1 MQHTGAFAALL
12 VAHTWVTRG
21 RTICQMQLEGS
32 SVPSGKQV
40 GYQEKFLLRMNH
52 NALGQVA
59 QGGGGVTVPGGIQE
73 PCRCAT
79 ERHGPWAQWGWIDS
93 WTW

>member
-32 SVPSGKQV
+32 SMPSGKQV
-40 GYQEKFLLRMNH
+40 GYQEKFLLRKS
-52 NALGQVA
+52 GQELA
-59 QGGGGVTVPGGIQE
+59 WAAKGGG
-73 PCRCAT
+73 
-79 ERHGPWAQWGWIDS
+79 
-93 WTW
+93 